1 MKLKKI
7 NYLADHRWRVVILG
21 LKKKSRRE
29 RERSEEFDMLR

>member
-21 LKKKSRRE
+21 LKKNQGERE
-29 RERSEEFDMLR
+29 REVKSLTC